1 MQRRELE
8 RAIKEYSNRTKFY
21 KLGLVRKL
29 IQWKEKEYKRLQDN
43 IPKIV
48 CPNCGSKRI
57 VIDYSDDDYS
67 NERYLTCWDCCENI
81 KEEKEQEYLD
91 AYYELVSF
99 SYIDGIEMH
108 IWGDNFKVT
117 PSEEWNKFCEK
128 EIKKIIGDK

>member
-1 MQRRELE
+1 MQRRELK

-21 KLGLVRKL
+21 KLGLIRKL
-29 IQWKEKEYKRLQDN
+29 IKWKEKEYKRLQDN

-48 CPNCGSKRI
+48 CSNCGSKRI

-67 NERYLTCWDCCENI
+67 SERYLTCWDCCENI

-99 SYIDGIEMH
+99 SYIDGIEMY
-108 IWGDNFKVT
+108 IWDYDFKIT
-117 PSEEWNKFCEK
+117 PGEEWNKFCEK